1 MPTVSTMQLRK
12 RKTKMQFTFNPID
25 CAEDERKRIK
35 KKIDAL
41 REKVDA
47 TKKENNA
54 IMTLAKFFTQN
65 VKLPVSN
72 PNRIKEDDLK
82 IVSDYLLNKSME
94 IDQNM
99 NTIDIEEI
107 KIEAKMDKLKEFLKD
122 GE

>member
-1 MPTVSTMQLRK
+1 MPTVSTLQLRK
-12 RKTKMQFTFNPID
+12 RKTKMQFTFNPSD

-107 KIEAKMDKLKEFLKD
+107 KIEAEMDKLKNF
-122 GE
+122 

>member
-1 MPTVSTMQLRK
+1 
-12 RKTKMQFTFNPID
+12 MQFTFNPID

-107 KIEAKMDKLKEFLKD
+107 KIEAEMDKLKEFLKD